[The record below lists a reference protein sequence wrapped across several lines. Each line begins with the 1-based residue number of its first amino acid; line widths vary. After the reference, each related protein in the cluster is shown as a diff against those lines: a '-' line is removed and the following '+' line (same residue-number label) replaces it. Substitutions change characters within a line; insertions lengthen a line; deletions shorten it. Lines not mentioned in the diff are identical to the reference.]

1 MDFYKLNFIIQKFF
15 INSKIIKIKMIKS
28 GLINKTYIVE
38 HLYNGNKSKFILQS
52 LGDIFESQEIVNIN
66 HKLITDHIT
75 KKISKNYFLDK
86 MWKVPNLVRCKS
98 NNLFSFQYKSE
109 FWRAM
114 VFIEDTL
121 CFDFL
126 EDEMMAYQTGIGL
139 AKFHLICS
147 DLDSSKLT
155 NTIKNFHNTKY
166 YIDQYIKTLK
176 DYDFTQLDNS
186 ENKRIRN
193 LVYYLSN
200 HIRYVE
206 LLLTS
211 IRNES
216 LDYNVIH
223 GDPKLS
229 NFLFDVKDKYVA
241 SIIDLDTVC
250 LGYLLTDLAD
260 CIRSI
265 CNVVGVDSKN
275 KAAVSFDVKYFKYFL
290 NGYFSINSHENNYSY
305 VFILEF
311 IYLIIFEL
319 TIRFLTDFLQS
330 NKYFNVKYKTH
341 NLYRAEVQSMLLSSF
356 LTQIP
361 LLSNELHE
369 IGVSASSN
377 FVSDAQKFV

>member
-15 INSKIIKIKMIKS
+15 INSKIIKIKMINS

-38 HLYNGNKSKFILQS
+38 HLYNGTQSKFILQS
-52 LGDIFESQEIVNIN
+52 LGDIFESQEMVNRN

-86 MWKVPNLVRCKS
+86 NWKVPNLIRCKS
-98 NNLFSFQYKSE
+98 NNLFSFKFKSE

-114 VFIEDTL
+114 FFIEDTL

-139 AKFHLICS
+139 AKFHFICS
-147 DLDSSKLT
+147 DLDSYKLT
-155 NTIKNFHNTKY
+155 NSIKNFHNTKY

-193 LVYYLSN
+193 LVNYLSN

-206 LLLTS
+206 LLLIS

-223 GDPKLS
+223 GDP
-229 NFLFDVKDKYVA
+229 N
-241 SIIDLDTVC
+241 
-250 LGYLLTDLAD
+250 
-260 CIRSI
+260 
-265 CNVVGVDSKN
+265 
-275 KAAVSFDVKYFKYFL
+275 
-290 NGYFSINSHENNYSY
+290 
-305 VFILEF
+305 
-311 IYLIIFEL
+311 
-319 TIRFLTDFLQS
+319 
-330 NKYFNVKYKTH
+330 
-341 NLYRAEVQSMLLSSF
+341 
-356 LTQIP
+356 
-361 LLSNELHE
+361 
-369 IGVSASSN
+369 
-377 FVSDAQKFV
+377 

>member
-15 INSKIIKIKMIKS
+15 INSKIIKIKMINS

-38 HLYNGNKSKFILQS
+38 HLYNGTKSKFILQS

-98 NNLFSFQYKSE
+98 NNLFSFKYKSE

-275 KAAVSFDVKYFKYFL
+275 KETVSFNVKYFKYFL